1 MQATSSFVTLSGIL
15 NPDSDLVAITS
26 LDQNISDECGIGCVQ
41 GQWFVEFNGLTYW
54 QPLSSVFANADTVK
68 AFLFR

>member
-1 MQATSSFVTLSGIL
+1 MSTTPSSVTLSGIL

-26 LDQNISDECGIGCVQ
+26 LGQDISNECGIGCVH
-41 GQWFVEFNGLTYW
+41 GQWFVEFSGLTYW
-54 QPLSSVFANADTVK
+54 QPLSSFAANADTVV